1 MSESSSNLFTYLG
14 KPVKDEYGHIV
25 GKMASFLVTPGGRID
40 GVFIEHG
47 NGHIAR
53 YSSDQIKT
61 ENEGVVLYSTLKM
74 QADNFCNQ
82 IPLLWRKTQAVKDL
96 NEKKKIPEGMYD
108 DLYSSFEGALGQ
120 LKSEAENTIA
130 DVNEEVERCMKR
142 VKELNSALINL
153 EIEKEIGQIDEESYQ
168 TAMHMVKEGLRRI
181 NSEKNDFETLKNK
194 LTNLL
199 LDEVQTQ
206 TETIEGEAEETE
218 EAEEEAVLSPNNTE
232 NLDTA
237 LPEPPE
243 SPHTTGESPVVVYV
257 KNAEQS
263 NT

>member
-25 GKMASFLVTPGGRID
+25 GTMASFLVTPGGRID
-40 GVFIEHG
+40 GIFIEHG
-47 NGHIAR
+47 DGHIER

-61 ENEGVVLYSTLKM
+61 ENEDIVLHSTLKM
-74 QADNFCNQ
+74 QADNFCSQ

-96 NEKKKIPEGMYD
+96 NERKKIPEGMYD
-108 DLYSSFEGALGQ
+108 DLYSSFENALNQ
-120 LKSEAENTIA
+120 LKIEAENTIA
-130 DVNEEVERCMKR
+130 DVDKEVDRCTKR

-153 EIEKEIGQIDEESYQ
+153 EIEKEIGQVDEESYQ
-168 TAMHMVKEGLRRI
+168 TAIQMVTDGLKRI

-194 LTNLL
+194 LSNLL
-199 LDEVQTQ
+199 LGEMQTQ
-206 TETIEGEAEETE
+206 IETAEEDAEAEK
-218 EAEEEAVLSPNNTE
+218 EEAVQTSPTE
-232 NLDTA
+232 SIDTA

-243 SPHTTGESPVVVYV
+243 SPYPTGESPVVVYV

-263 NT
+263 NH